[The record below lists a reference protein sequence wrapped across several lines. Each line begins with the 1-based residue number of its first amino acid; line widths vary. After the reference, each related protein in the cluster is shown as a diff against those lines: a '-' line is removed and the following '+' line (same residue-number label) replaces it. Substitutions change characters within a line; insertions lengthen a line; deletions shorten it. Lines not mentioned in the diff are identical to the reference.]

1 MSDVRAAVM
10 TGPGEIEVQR
20 FPRPEPEPGAVL
32 MRVSLSGICGTD
44 KHTFRGETIQY
55 AGTPHER
62 RIRYPLICGHENV
75 GVVEE
80 TGGEVRAAD
89 GSLLRPGD
97 RIVPA
102 ANVTCGSCWYC
113 LNDQPYYLC
122 EHLEDYGNSLDVSR
136 PPSLF
141 GGWSEL
147 MYLLPTTP
155 LFRVPDELPDELAV
169 LTEVMAVTH
178 GVETAR
184 RVTGVRF
191 GETAVV
197 YGVGPLGLCH
207 LIKARLLGCG
217 RLVAID
223 RFTSRLELAGELGAT
238 LTLNASE
245 LDEDEL
251 VARVHEH
258 SGRGADVVHDCTGVP
273 QTFATS
279 LRMVRPGG
287 AVVEAGAFV
296 DLGSVEVN
304 PNRDICTTN
313 VAVIGVGG
321 ETATSYMPAME
332 LLARNQDRLPLRS
345 IVTHRMRLEEAR
357 DAVELAQRDGA
368 MKVVLDP
375 AA

>member
-1 MSDVRAAVM
+1 MTAPGSIELQQFARPDVA
-10 TGPGEIEVQR
+10 
-20 FPRPEPEPGAVL
+20 PGAVL
-32 MRVSLSGICGTD
+32 MRVGLSGICGTD

-62 RIRYPLICGHENV
+62 RIQYPLICGHENV

-80 TGGEVRAAD
+80 TGGDVRASD
-89 GSLLRPGD
+89 GTVLRPGD

-102 ANVTCGSCWYC
+102 ANVTCGHCWYC

-122 EHLEDYGNSLDVSR
+122 EEMEDYGNSLDASR
-136 PPSLF
+136 EPSLF
-141 GGWSEL
+141 GGWAEL
-147 MYLLPTTP
+147 MYLLPGTTV
-155 LFRVPDELPDELAV
+155 FRVPDELPNEIAV

-184 RVTGVRF
+184 RVIGIHF
-191 GETAVV
+191 GEAVV
-197 YGVGPLGLCH
+197 VFGVGPLGLCH

-217 RLVAID
+217 KLIAID
-223 RFTSRLELAGELGAT
+223 RFASRLELAGEFGAT
-238 LTLNASE
+238 LTLNA
-245 LDEDEL
+245 DEL
-251 VARVHEH
+251 EPEELTARVREYT
-258 SGRGADVVHDCTGVP
+258 GRGADVVHDCTGIP
-273 QTFATS
+273 QTFVTS

-296 DLGSVEVN
+296 DLGPVEIN

-313 VAVIGVGG
+313 VAVIGIGG
-321 ETATSYMPAME
+321 ETATTYSAAMS
-332 LLARNQDRLPLRS
+332 LLARNQDRLPLS
-345 IVTHRMRLEEAR
+345 HIVTHRMRLDEAQE
-357 DAVELAQRDGA
+357 AIEVAQRDGA

>member
-1 MSDVRAAVM
+1 M
-10 TGPGEIEVQR
+10 TAPGTIGVQH
-20 FPRPEPEPGAVL
+20 FDRPEPEAGAVV

-62 RIRYPLICGHENV
+62 QISYPLICGHENV
-75 GVVEE
+75 GVVEA

-89 GSLLRPGD
+89 GVLLKPGD

-102 ANVTCGSCWYC
+102 ANVTCGDCWYC
-113 LNDQPYYLC
+113 RNDHPYYLC
-122 EHLEDYGNSLDVSR
+122 EHLEDYGNSLNVSR
-136 PPSLF
+136 HPSLF
-141 GGWSEL
+141 GGWAEL
-147 MYLLPTTP
+147 MYLLPGTP
-155 LFRVPDELPDELAV
+155 LFRVPDDLPDELAV

-184 RVTGVRF
+184 RVTGAGF
-191 GETAVV
+191 GESVVV

-217 RLVAID
+217 KLIAID
-223 RFTSRLELAGELGAT
+223 RFRSRLELAGELGAS
-238 LTLNASE
+238 LTLNAAE
-245 LDEDEL
+245 LDEEEI
-251 VARVHEH
+251 VARVREH

-296 DLGSVEVN
+296 DLGPVEVN

-313 VAVIGVGG
+313 VTIIGVGG
-321 ETATSYMPAME
+321 ETATTYAPAME
-332 LLARNQDRLPLRS
+332 LLARNQGRLPLEKV
-345 IVTHRMRLEEAR
+345 VTHRMRLDDASEAI
-357 DAVELAQRDGA
+357 ELAQRDGA